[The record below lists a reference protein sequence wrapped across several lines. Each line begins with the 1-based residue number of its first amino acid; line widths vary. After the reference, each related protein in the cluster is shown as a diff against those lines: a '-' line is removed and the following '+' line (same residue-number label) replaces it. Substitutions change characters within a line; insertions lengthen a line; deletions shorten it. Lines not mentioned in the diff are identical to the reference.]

1 MICYTIT
8 MKENKKARFFC
19 ESCDTEVV
27 GDAKF
32 CPNCGRFFS
41 SVRCPACELTGEHFL
56 FENGCPA
63 CGYAMDGSPFDTSVS
78 PNQRRKAYRK
88 HQNAEYKKNT
98 SKGSSL
104 YNYSAQP
111 RKRGSD
117 DPLPVWIYAICIVLL
132 GIVLM
137 IVFTFLG

>member
-1 MICYTIT
+1 
-8 MKENKKARFFC
+8 MKEKKKARFFC

-41 SVRCPACELTGEHFL
+41 SVRCPACELTGEHFH

-63 CGYAMDGSPFDTSVS
+63 CGYAMDGSPFDTSLT

-88 HQNAEYKKNT
+88 EQNQVNKSNRARGATPY
-98 SKGSSL
+98 SL
-104 YNYSAQP
+104 SATP
-111 RKRGSD
+111 KTRTSD
-117 DPLPVWIYAICIVLL
+117 DPLPVWIYALCIVLL

-137 IVFTFLG
+137 VVFTFLG

>member
-1 MICYTIT
+1 

-32 CPNCGRFFS
+32 CPTCGRFFS
-41 SVRCPACELTGEHFL
+41 SVRCPACELTGEHYH

-63 CGYAMDGSPFDTSVS
+63 CGYAMDGSPFDTSLT
-78 PNQRRKAYRK
+78 PAQRRKAFK
-88 HQNAEYKKNT
+88 KEQNDINKKNRA
-98 SKGSSL
+98 KGATPYHL
-104 YNYSAQP
+104 SAAP
-111 RKRGSD
+111 KTRTSD
-117 DPLPVWIYAICIVLL
+117 DPLPIWIYALCIVLL

-137 IVFTFLG
+137 VVFTFLG

>member
-1 MICYTIT
+1 

-63 CGYAMDGSPFDTSVS
+63 CGYAMDGSPFDTSLT

-88 HQNAEYKKNT
+88 QQNTRNKKNRASGAPYSLT
-98 SKGSSL
+98 SVPK
-104 YNYSAQP
+104 
-111 RKRGSD
+111 KRSSD
-117 DPLPVWIYAICIVLL
+117 DPLPIWIYAICIVLL
-132 GIVLM
+132 VVVL
-137 IVFTFLG
+137 ITVFTFLG

>member
-1 MICYTIT
+1 MN
-8 MKENKKARFFC
+8 MKQNKKARFFC

-32 CPNCGRFFS
+32 CPTCGRFFS

-88 HQNAEYKKNT
+88 QQNTVNKKNT
-98 SKGSSL
+98 ARGATPYSLSSI
-104 YNYSAQP
+104 P
-111 RKRGSD
+111 KKRGSD

-137 IVFTFLG
+137 VVFTFLG

>member
-1 MICYTIT
+1 

-63 CGYAMDGSPFDTSVS
+63 CGYAMDGSPFDTSLT
-78 PNQRRKAYRK
+78 PNQRRKAYQK
-88 HQNAEYKKNT
+88 QKKIEN
-98 SKGSSL
+98 KGNISRGSTPYSL
-104 YNYSAQP
+104 SAVP
-111 RKRGSD
+111 KKRSSD
-117 DPLPVWIYAICIVLL
+117 DPLPVWIYVTIIALL
-132 GIVLM
+132 GIVL
-137 IVFTFLG
+137 ITVFTFLG